1 MTGAPSPHTSVDLT
15 WFKSS
20 YSSDQGGACI
30 EVAAAPELIHIRDS
44 KTPQGPTLALS
55 AGAWA
60 AFLAEVVTD
69 VAG

>member
-1 MTGAPSPHTSVDLT
+1 MTGAPSPHTSVDLS

-30 EVAAAPELIHIRDS
+30 EVAATPQLIHIRDS
-44 KTPQGPTLALS
+44 KTPQGPTLTLS